1 MKVCNK
7 KWIGVNDLS
16 GLQYSTNKNLMFKTT
31 MPRSDLCNTVMH
43 ISLKKG

>member
-16 GLQYSTNKNLMFKTT
+16 GLQYSTNKNLMFKMTVL
-31 MPRSDLCNTVMH
+31 RSDLCTIVMQ
-43 ISLKKG
+43 KYR